1 MTELATE
8 SIWGEAWKVQALP
21 IVVLVTGDPVTA
33 TRDRLGGF
41 LELIRAVTP
50 GFERAAWQAYD
61 SRALDVLPD
70 LTDALAVII
79 TGSPLSL
86 TEPQPWMARA
96 AERLAELV
104 RRETPLLGICFGH
117 QLLGHALGG
126 RVALNPLGRE
136 MGTVPYTA
144 RIHDPVLGPPGSWL
158 VNSTHLDSVVE
169 LPPGAVVLGTTAL
182 EPHAAVRFG
191 PAAWGVQFHPEIDG
205 TVMREYIAARRPALV
220 QERLDL
226 ASLESG
232 VSDAP
237 AAAALVE
244 RFLHVAQELRLRR
257 AG

>member
-1 MTELATE
+1 MKVP
-8 SIWGEAWKVQALP
+8 SIA
-21 IVVLVTGDPVTA
+21 VLVTGDPVAA

-50 GFERAAWQAYD
+50 GFAGAAWQAYD
-61 SRALDVLPD
+61 ARALDVLPD

-79 TGSPLSL
+79 TGSPLSI

-96 AERLAELV
+96 AEGLVALV
-104 RRETPLLGICFGH
+104 RRETPTLGICFGH

-126 RVALNPLGRE
+126 RVALNPQGRE

-144 RIHDPVLGPPGSWL
+144 QVHDPVLGPPGSWL

-169 LPPGAVVLGTTAL
+169 LPPGAVVLGSTAL

-205 TVMREYIAARRPALV
+205 AVMREYIAARRPVLV
-220 QERLDL
+220 QERVDI
-226 ASLESG
+226 SLLEQG
-232 VSDAP
+232 ARDAP

-244 RFLHVAQELRLRR
+244 RFLHVALELRLRR
-257 AG
+257 AS